1 MRPLDV
7 VEADPIFDNAFGLE
21 PALQF
26 MQVYGLL
33 FERLPQP
40 FDEDVD
46 PLPGR
51 VMRSMIPRGEIS
63 ASFIHRYLDVSVSQS
78 GDPG

>member
-7 VEADPIFDNAFGLE
+7 VEADPIFDNPFGLE
-21 PALQF
+21 PVLQF

-33 FERLPQP
+33 FEGSPQP
-40 FDEDVD
+40 FDEDV
-46 PLPGR
+46 
-51 VMRSMIPRGEIS
+51 VEIT
-63 ASFIHRYLDVSVSQS
+63 ATPIHRYFYVRVSQS